1 MIMKPFL
8 TKKMRQRIKT
18 LKSKHDPQ
26 AYFEEE
32 FGKEGIP
39 VGIEMLTGVVETD
52 LIEEA
57 LAKQ

>member
-1 MIMKPFL
+1 
-8 TKKMRQRIKT
+8 MRQRIKT